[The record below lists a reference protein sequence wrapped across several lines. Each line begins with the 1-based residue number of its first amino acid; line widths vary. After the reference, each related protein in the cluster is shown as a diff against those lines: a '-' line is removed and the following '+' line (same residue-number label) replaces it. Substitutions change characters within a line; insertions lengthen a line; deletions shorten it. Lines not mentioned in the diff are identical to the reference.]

1 MTPAERAYRLALL
14 AYPASY
20 RRERGLEI
28 LTTILDGG
36 DGRWPRAREI
46 AAVVA
51 DGVKRRG
58 RIAGGGS
65 RAGLL
70 RAGVRLAVFAWL
82 WPLAVIDACRT
93 LYPAIGAEWIGGGA
107 DWWRAG
113 VSAALSLA
121 AIWALA
127 RSWWYG
133 PLGVQIAGA
142 ALGALGVPFAVT
154 WPWQVTGH
162 VGQASAIFALGFVP
176 GVACALATPRAG
188 EPDDARSV
196 LWVPGAVAFG
206 ALLAWQGL
214 FYSSWLGRPMAVFL
228 MGSLLLARRDP
239 RLAAAALGVA
249 LLASAT
255 RIAAPS
261 GYDPTWLGGGS
272 LFTAVL
278 AAYAVAALWRL
289 RPVAAT

>member
-1 MTPAERAYRLALL
+1 MTPAERAYRLALR

-36 DGRWPRAREI
+36 EERWPRPREL

-51 DGVKRRG
+51 DGVRRRG
-58 RIAGGGS
+58 RLAAGGT
-65 RAGLL
+65 RAESL
-70 RAGVRLAVFAWL
+70 RAGERLAVFAWL
-82 WPLAVIDACRT
+82 WPLAVINASRT
-93 LYPAIGAEWIGGGA
+93 LYPAIGAEWIGGGV
-107 DWWRAG
+107 DWWRAA
-113 VSAALSLA
+113 VSAALSLV

-133 PLGVQIAGA
+133 PLGAQIAGIA
-142 ALGALGVPFAVT
+142 LSALGIPFAVT
-154 WPWQVTGH
+154 WPWQVTGE
-162 VGQASAIFALGFVP
+162 VGQATAIFALGFVP
-176 GVACALATPRAG
+176 GIACALARPRAG

-206 ALLAWQGL
+206 AVIAWRGL
-214 FYSSWLGRPMAVFL
+214 FYSSWLGGPMVVFL
-228 MGSLLLARRDP
+228 IGSLLLARRDP
-239 RLAAAALGVA
+239 RLAAAALSVA

-255 RIAAPS
+255 RIAGPD

-272 LFTAVL
+272 LFTAAL

-289 RPVAAT
+289 RPRLA